1 MRVLLLGGTS
11 DAREM
16 AGVLAAAGHQVLLSV
31 LTEYGAALAQAGQVG
46 ESGAAS
52 ATSASVPALPAAAA
66 PSSAGISVR
75 TGRLE
80 QKGLEALLAD
90 IDVVVDA
97 THPFATQISA
107 LAVHACA
114 EATMPYVRF
123 ERPADELHE
132 SVLMAADADEAARL
146 AVERA
151 AGGTIFTTVGSRT
164 LEAYVAAARAAGV
177 RLVARVLPVVE
188 SLARCR
194 HLGLEPADLVAMQ
207 GPTTT
212 GLDYAMLRH
221 FGATVLVT
229 KASGGAGGVAAKLE
243 AAEAAGV
250 TSIVVGRPEMPRD
263 EPASGPVVST
273 AADLVAGL
281 EHLNEE
287 TDEQSDGPAR

>member
-16 AGVLAAAGHQVLLSV
+16 AGALAAAGHQVLLSV
-31 LTEYGAALAQAGQVG
+31 LTEYGAALAQAG
-46 ESGAAS
+46 
-52 ATSASVPALPAAAA
+52 L
-66 PSSAGISVR
+66 SVR
-75 TGRLE
+75 TGRLDRE
-80 QKGLEALLAD
+80 GLAALLAD
-90 IDVVVDA
+90 SDVVVDA
-97 THPFATQISA
+97 THPFATQISS
-107 LAVHACA
+107 LAVHVCTA
-114 EATMPYVRF
+114 ATVPYVRF

-132 SVLMAADADEAARL
+132 SALMAADADEAACL

-151 AGGTIFTTVGSRT
+151 AGGTVFTTVGSRT
-164 LEAYVAAARAAGV
+164 LEAYVAAARTAGV

-194 HLGLEPADLVAMQ
+194 QLGLEPADIVAMQ

-229 KASGGAGGVAAKLE
+229 KASGAAGGVAAKLE

-250 TSIVVGRPEMPRD
+250 TAIVVGRPEVPRD
-263 EPASGPVVST
+263 EPAGGPIVST
-273 AADLVAGL
+273 AADLVAAL
-281 EHLNEE
+281 KRINEE
-287 TDEQSDGPAR
+287 TDQQSGEPAR